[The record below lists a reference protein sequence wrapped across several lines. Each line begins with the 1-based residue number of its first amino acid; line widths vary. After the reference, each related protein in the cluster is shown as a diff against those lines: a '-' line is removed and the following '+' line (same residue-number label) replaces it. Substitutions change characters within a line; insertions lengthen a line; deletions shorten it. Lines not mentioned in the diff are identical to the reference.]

1 MRTRGR
7 GRGKDFLR
15 LGVPFFYVCDTA
27 ALSCWLFVLL
37 NCLTEALYAPRKRY
51 LLPTL
56 PVIPPDHKSSPLAAL
71 TRCYNGAYRFPPSGI
86 SRTIGSVGNTC
97 LFQVGSETFP
107 VLGLRGGFMVRNF
120 RRFGL
125 RLVYQPAFFAPFRIS
140 LATEPTFGPVALSSR
155 WSGSVLFVQLP
166 YPKNLRHHLAENTL
180 PAESAFFFV
189 YAVLSSFDMQDH
201 SCLYIFWI
209 MGLG

>member
-1 MRTRGR
+1 MFGYFKFSSMSEEVSIGELRRGGR
-7 GRGKDFLR
+7 GRGKDFWM
-15 LGVPFFYVCDTA
+15 LGVPSFYVCDTA
-27 ALSCWLFVLL
+27 ALSCWLCVLL

-56 PVIPPDHKSSPLAAL
+56 PVDHKSSPLAAL
-71 TRCYNGAYRFPPSGI
+71 TRCYNGADRFSPSGI

-140 LATEPTFGPVALSSR
+140 LATEPTFR
-155 WSGSVLFVQLP
+155 
-166 YPKNLRHHLAENTL
+166 K
-180 PAESAFFFV
+180 
-189 YAVLSSFDMQDH
+189 
-201 SCLYIFWI
+201 
-209 MGLG
+209 

>member
-1 MRTRGR
+1 VRTRGR

-86 SRTIGSVGNTC
+86 SRTIGSVPVFSKSDLKRS
-97 LFQVGSETFP
+97 LF
-107 VLGLRGGFMVRNF
+107 LGLEAGLWCGISAGSGFAWCTNLPSSHRSGYRLPRN
-120 RRFGL
+120 RH
-125 RLVYQPAFFAPFRIS
+125 
-140 LATEPTFGPVALSSR
+140 
-155 WSGSVLFVQLP
+155 SGQ
-166 YPKNLRHHLAENTL
+166 
-180 PAESAFFFV
+180 
-189 YAVLSSFDMQDH
+189 
-201 SCLYIFWI
+201 
-209 MGLG
+209 